1 MPDILCISDIHNPK
15 NIYTPEI
22 YLKIHVVI
30 NSLEGNMDYENAIEI
45 KNLTKKYDGFTLDG
59 ISFDV
64 PKGSIMGFI
73 GQNGAGKT
81 TTINSLLN
89 IINWDSGEI
98 RLLGKEMPAH
108 EFEVKEKISAVF
120 DILPF
125 NDDLSAKQLSK
136 IMKGIWKEWNDDTFN
151 SYLERFQ
158 LPYKK
163 KFGKFSKGMKMKLQI
178 AAGLSHNAKLLIMDE
193 ATTGLD
199 PVVRNEIL
207 DIFLEYLQ
215 DEDKSILM
223 SSHITSDL
231 EKIADRVTFID
242 KGKILIT
249 GIKDEILEN
258 HGVVKVSK
266 KDFKDFERE
275 DYISARVTDF
285 GVDVM
290 VNDRFKAE
298 KKFSGAV
305 IDRTNLEEIML
316 FYVNQSKG
324 QWN

>member
-1 MPDILCISDIHNPK
+1 
-15 NIYTPEI
+15 
-22 YLKIHVVI
+22 
-30 NSLEGNMDYENAIEI
+30 MDFENAIEI
-45 KNLTKKYDGFTLDG
+45 KNLTKRYDGFTLDNV
-59 ISFDV
+59 SFNV

-89 IINWDSGEI
+89 ILKWDSGEI
-98 RLLGKEMPAH
+98 RLLGKEMPEH
-108 EFEVKEKISAVF
+108 EYEVKEQIAAIF
-120 DILPF
+120 DMLPF
-125 NDDLSAKQLSK
+125 NDDLSARQLTK
-136 IMKGIWKEWNDDTFN
+136 IMGGIWKEWDAERFEN
-151 SYLERFQ
+151 YLDRFQ

-163 KFGKFSKGMKMKLQI
+163 KFGQFSKGMKMKLQI

-215 DEDKSILM
+215 DEDNSILM

-231 EKIADRVTFID
+231 EKVADMVTFID

-249 GIKDEILEN
+249 GIKDEILDS
-258 HGVVKVSK
+258 HGVVKCSK
-266 KDFKDFERE
+266 KDLKDFERE

-285 GVDVM
+285 GAEVM
-290 VNDRFKAE
+290 VSDRDKAS

-305 IDRTNLEEIML
+305 IDKTTLEEIML

-324 QWN
+324 EWR

>member
-1 MPDILCISDIHNPK
+1 M
-15 NIYTPEI
+15 EF
-22 YLKIHVVI
+22 
-30 NSLEGNMDYENAIEI
+30 ENAIEI
-45 KNLTKKYDGFTLDG
+45 KNLTKKYDGFTLDNV
-59 ISFDV
+59 SFNV

-89 IINWDSGEI
+89 ILKWDSGEI
-98 RLLGKEMPAH
+98 KLLGKEMPEH
-108 EFEVKEKISAVF
+108 EYEVKEHIAAIF
-120 DILPF
+120 DVLPF
-125 NDDLSAKQLSK
+125 NDDLSSKQLTK
-136 IMKGIWKEWNDDTFN
+136 IMGGIWKEWDNECFMN
-151 SYLERFQ
+151 YLDRFQ
-158 LPYKK
+158 LPFKK
-163 KFGKFSKGMKMKLQI
+163 KFGQFSKGMKMKLQI

-215 DEDKSILM
+215 DEDNSILM

-231 EKIADRVTFID
+231 EKVADMVTFID

-249 GIKDEILEN
+249 GIKDEILDS
-258 HGVVKVSK
+258 HGVVKCSK
-266 KDFKDFERE
+266 KDFKDFDRE

-285 GVDVM
+285 GAEVM
-290 VNDRFKAE
+290 VSDRDKAS

-305 IDRTNLEEIML
+305 IDKTTLEEIML
-316 FYVNQSKG
+316 FYVNREKG
-324 QWN
+324 EWK